1 MKYRMIIISVMISS
15 FAIAQQTINVDDPNN
30 RNLVN
35 LGGING
41 EPVNMF
47 KYTRVVEGSVFIPA
61 DFTRSTILIK
71 NNKRPINNVKARLN
85 IVEHTL
91 HYLDEKGNEY
101 FTRLPIEEIFFK
113 DTATGDTRI
122 FSQTLDS
129 CANDKPG
136 WYEVLEKG
144 NVSLF
149 MEIIKTVT
157 ENKPYGSAT
166 TEQKV
171 TTYNKFWMRAGAG
184 CRQVNKINDFID
196 ELKKINPGFESSV
209 AGQKYSG
216 KKTEDWITVARKF
229 NALQ

>member
-1 MKYRMIIISVMISS
+1 MKYIMFIAVLIWPGFIS
-15 FAIAQQTINVDDPNN
+15 AQQTINVDDPNN

-47 KYTRVVEGSVFIPA
+47 KYMRVVEGSVFIPA
-61 DFTRSTILIK
+61 DFTNSTILIK
-71 NNKRPINNVKARLN
+71 NNKRPINNVKARIN

-113 DTATGDTRI
+113 DPVTGDAHI
-122 FSQTLDS
+122 YSQTLES
-129 CANDKPG
+129 CANNKQG

-144 NVSLF
+144 NVNLF
-149 MEIIKTVT
+149 REIIKTIS

-171 TTYNKFWMRAGAG
+171 NTSYKFWMQAGTG
-184 CRQVNKINDFID
+184 CRQVNKINDFIA
-196 ELKKINPGFESSV
+196 ELKKINPGFESLV
-209 AGQKYSG
+209 AGQKYSD
-216 KKTEDWITVARKF
+216 KKVEDWIGVARKY
-229 NALQ
+229 NTLQ